1 MIRLEK
7 VRYKGIL
14 SVDYLNI
21 EEKKITFIVGESGS
35 GKSTLLKLINNMI
48 SANSGDIFYKGKNIN
63 KIDPIDLRKKVV
75 MVPQNIIIFDGT
87 IRENLLKGLELRKE
101 TLVDDEILKNILKVV
116 CLEKSLDEK
125 AQKLSGGEKQRLILG
140 RALALQCDVLMLD
153 EPTASLD
160 EKNSE
165 MVLRNIISFAKER
178 ELSLII
184 ITHDLR
190 LANIY
195 SERTIEVIKGK
206 VLGE

>member
-1 MIRLEK
+1 MISLEK

-48 SANSGDIFYKGKNIN
+48 SANNGDIFYKGKNIN
-63 KIDPIDLRKKVV
+63 KINPIDLRKKVV

-165 MVLRNIISFAKER
+165 MVFRNIISFAKER

>member
-14 SVDYLNI
+14 SVNYLNI
-21 EEKKITFIVGESGS
+21 EEKKITFIVGKSGS

-48 SANSGDIFYKGKNIN
+48 SANSGDIFYNGKNIN
-63 KIDPIDLRKKVV
+63 EIDPIDLRKKVV
-75 MVPQNIIIFDGT
+75 MVPQNIVIFDGT
-87 IRENLLKGLELRKE
+87 IRDNLLKGLELRKE
-101 TLVDDEILKNILKVV
+101 TLVDDETLKNILKVV
-116 CLEKSLDEK
+116 CLEKGLDEK

-160 EKNSE
+160 EKTSE

-178 ELSLII
+178 DLSLII

>member
-48 SANSGDIFYKGKNIN
+48 SANNGDIFYKGKNIN

-101 TLVDDEILKNILKVV
+101 TLLDDEILKNILKVV

>member
-7 VRYKGIL
+7 VRYKEIL

-160 EKNSE
+160 EKTSQ

>member
-48 SANSGDIFYKGKNIN
+48 SANNGDIFYKGKNIN